1 MFDLDLYGLGL
12 AYALALGM
20 LAWLIH
26 IARGDAGIADSFWS
40 LYFLAMASI
49 YALSTAVAGDRAVLV
64 LFLVALWAM
73 RLSAY
78 VTQRNWG
85 GPEDRRYAAM
95 RAEHDPGFWW
105 KSIYLVFGLQPV
117 LAWIISLPLL
127 TIMLGS
133 SPLGWLDYF
142 ALGLWLLGL
151 FFETVGDQQ
160 LAEFKSRPRNTD
172 QVMDRGLWR
181 YTRHP
186 NYFGEACI
194 WWAFYLFAVAAGGW
208 WTIVSPLLSTWL
220 LLRLSGVALLERTIV
235 ERRPGYRDYIARTN
249 AFLPGPPRATRRL
262 EA

>member
-1 MFDLDLYGLGL
+1 
-12 AYALALGM
+12 
-20 LAWLIH
+20 
-26 IARGDAGIADSFWS
+26 
-40 LYFLAMASI
+40 
-49 YALSTAVAGDRAVLV
+49 VLV

-151 FFETVGDQQ
+151 FFETVGDLQ
-160 LAEFKSRPRNTD
+160 LAEFKSRPGNTD

>member
-1 MFDLDLYGLGL
+1 MFDLELYGLGL
-12 AYALALGM
+12 ACALALGI

-26 IARGDAGIADSFWS
+26 LPRGDAGVADSFWS
-40 LYFLAMASI
+40 LYFLAMAGV
-49 YALSTAVAGDRAVLV
+49 YALSAPAAGERAVLV
-64 LFLVALWAM
+64 LFLVTLWAA

-78 VTQRNWG
+78 VTRRNWG
-85 GPEDRRYAAM
+85 GPEDRRYAAL
-95 RAEHDPGFWW
+95 RAANDPGFWW

-127 TIMLGS
+127 TIMLGN
-133 SPLGWLDYF
+133 SPLGWLDYV
-142 ALGLWLLGL
+142 AVILWLVGL

-160 LAEFKSRPRNTD
+160 LAEFKSQPANDD

-186 NYFGEACI
+186 NYFGEACM

-208 WTIVSPLLSTWL
+208 WTIVSPFLCTWL

-235 ERRPGYRDYIARTN
+235 ERRPGYRGYIARTN